1 MHIRGGLFPANI
13 VERFIRFRVGLEK
26 GECGI

>member
-13 VERFIRFRVGLEK
+13 VERFIWFRVG
-26 GECGI
+26 GSVVSDTG